1 VIVGHNK
8 DPLSLVRSPN
18 FFRAEY
24 APRRSI
30 TQSSQVVQNVTQPK
44 GNVSLDI
51 LEKTQGWLE
60 NPNSVCDVRPEVSGV
75 FFAESLSG

>member
-1 VIVGHNK
+1 VGQDENPF
-8 DPLSLVRSPN
+8 PLVGSAN
-18 FFRAEY
+18 FRRREY
-24 APRRSI
+24 APRRSV
-30 TQSSQVVQNVTQPK
+30 TQSSQVVQHVTQPK